1 MTMAI
6 PNFQEGRSAHTTASG
21 HVQITDRG
29 KEVLAAKPDRVDI
42 QLLSRFE
49 EYREFRMRT
58 RAGSGEQAADAVD
71 SQDGGHDT
79 PLEVIVEAVRE
90 SNEALAID
98 VLQRVLDQKPVFLE
112 QLVLDLLTAMG
123 YGGRA
128 GAAEHWGRSGD
139 GGIDGVVRQDVLG
152 LDRVYV
158 QAKRYAADHAVGR
171 PDIQGFVGALHGQ
184 QADRGVF
191 ITTSRFS
198 AEARSYVER
207 IPNRI
212 VLIDGRRLAEL
223 MILHN
228 VGVQDEST
236 FVLKRIDED
245 FFDQS

>member
-1 MTMAI
+1 MQWAI
-6 PNFQEGRSAHTTASG
+6 THLVQAGVLTRPQRG
-21 HVQITDRG
+21 HVQINDRG
-29 KEVLAAKPDRVDI
+29 HTLLAENPKRVDGKV
-42 QLLSRFE
+42 LSQFE
-49 EYREFRMRT
+49 EYRDFLSRSREKT
-58 RAGSGEQAADAVD
+58 TSSNGSGPVESAETPLEAIADAVR
-71 SQDGGHDT
+71 
-79 PLEVIVEAVRE
+79 A
-90 SNEALAID
+90 SNEALAAE
-98 VLQRVLDQKPVFLE
+98 VLQRVLDQPPVFLE
-112 QLVLDLLTAMG
+112 RLVLRLLTAMG

-128 GAAEHWGRSGD
+128 GAAEHWGKSGD

-158 QAKRYAADHAVGR
+158 QAKRYAADHPVGR
-171 PDIQGFVGALHGQ
+171 PDIQAFVGALHGQ

-198 AEARSYVER
+198 ADARSYVER

-236 FVLKRIDED
+236 FVLKRVDED
-245 FFDQS
+245 FFEQS